1 MVNIGE
7 LMYKSFMNGM
17 YQSFI
22 IVGPYIIGSLIVAFI
37 GVVIKKISE
46 EFTYYFSII
55 SGDSSRIARKKA
67 KKMSKMVDMI
77 SSFKDIIDNT
87 KSFLQSILDIMPD
100 VTQTLLREHYRC
112 HPKIINF
119 IVVN

>member
-22 IVGPYIIGSLIVAFI
+22 IVGSVYYRTALIVAFI
-37 GVVIKKISE
+37 GLVIKKISE

-55 SGDSSRIARKKA
+55 SGDSRRIARKKA

-87 KSFLQSILDIMPD
+87 KN
-100 VTQTLLREHYRC
+100 
-112 HPKIINF
+112 K
-119 IVVN
+119 